1 LRFFRREL
9 CRVFAVLGQA
19 HAPRRRAFGIAI
31 AASCFLVLP
40 AVGGAGP
47 PRSGG
52 SSASLQ
58 AENAALASKERSAVL
73 GLYSLDSQ
81 LASAQARLAQLDQQA
96 ATLRRERTVLR
107 TELKVALNGAKISQQ
122 RLASRVRLLFDHG
135 ETSTLEI
142 LFGARSLE
150 EALVE
155 LDNLEHVT
163 SINNDV
169 LAQLEDAK
177 ARIGRTSHAL
187 TTRENR
193 LAAALAAQEQ
203 TTRSLVAAR
212 AQRNAYIDGL
222 RQQRK
227 LNSLQIA
234 KLESQ
239 AQAAAIHTQQLVARI
254 APAATRPTTPT
265 TTTVTVATGS
275 RGRTM
280 AVDAVAYSLPGFTA
294 SGLPVGW
301 GIVAVDPS
309 VIPLGTHI
317 VVPGYGEAVAAD
329 TGSGVKGAIIDL
341 WFPTIDMA
349 RNWGRR
355 SVTITIH

>member
-1 LRFFRREL
+1 
-9 CRVFAVLGQA
+9 VLGQA

-81 LASAQARLAQLDQQA
+81 LASAQAQLEQLDQQA

-169 LAQLEDAK
+169 LTQLQDAK
-177 ARIGRTSHAL
+177 ARISRTSHAL

-193 LAAALAAQEQ
+193 LAAAHEAQEQ

-212 AQRNAYIDGL
+212 AERTAYIDGL

-239 AQAAAIHTQQLVARI
+239 AQAATVHTQELVARS
-254 APAATRPTTPT
+254 APAATRPTT
-265 TTTVTVATGS
+265 VAVMTGG

-317 VVPGYGEAVAAD
+317 DVPGYGEAVAAD
-329 TGSGVKGAIIDL
+329 TGSGVKGAMIDL
-341 WFPTIDMA
+341 WFPTLDMA

-355 SVTITIH
+355 SVMITIQ